1 MKKLLAIAV
10 ALSSSLLVSAQELS
24 EAKSEIR
31 KERLEFVR
39 EIRNAKSTEKT
50 KKQAAETVDSVSAGV
65 TDEEVGEAA
74 SFNKNA
80 KFFGTASTGV
90 VLISADCTPAG
101 IGFELGPDDRCLT
114 ITDPAVTTVG
124 TYNDIGRITMPARKA
139 DNVIYAIANHTASAI
154 LTNSTAANTSGLIG
168 YTPTVTFESVALSDP
183 AAIDPNTGLPMNGS
197 YTTGGFGT
205 RSITKTL
212 APGFFEVDTVSYT
225 RANTSGFS
233 RRFWEAL
240 GLPQSVINE
249 IYRNPITIRL
259 NITVRARRVQDG
271 TFFFSTRFLA
281 N

>member
-10 ALSSSLLVSAQELS
+10 ALLSSSLLSAQEIS

-31 KERLEFVR
+31 KERLELVR
-39 EIRNAKSTEKT
+39 EIRNLRSSEKT
-50 KKQAAETVDSVSAGV
+50 KKQAAETVDSVSASV

-90 VLISADCTPAG
+90 VLISSDCTPAG
-101 IGFELGPDDRCLT
+101 LGFELGPDDRCLI
-114 ITDPAVTTVG
+114 ITDPAITTIG
-124 TYNDIGRITMPARKA
+124 IYNDIGRITMPARKA
-139 DNVIYAIANHTASAI
+139 DNVIYAIANHTTSAI
-154 LTNSTAANTSGLIG
+154 LSNSTAANVSGFIS
-168 YTPTVTFESVALSDP
+168 YSPTVTFESTALNDP

-205 RSITKTL
+205 KSITKTL
-212 APGFFEVDTVSYT
+212 TPGLFEVETLSYT

-233 RRFWEAL
+233 RRLWEAL

-259 NITVRARRVQDG
+259 NVTVRARRVQDA